1 MVSSGGS
8 STGAYRHS
16 AAYGRTMVNAT
27 VTNASATN
35 ASTTHAGAICEGV
48 S

>member
-27 VTNASATN
+27 VMN

>member
-8 STGAYRHS
+8 STDAYRRS
-16 AAYGRTMVNAT
+16 KAYGCTMVNAT
-27 VTNASATN
+27 VMNASVMN
-35 ASTTHAGAICEGV
+35 ASAICEGV